1 MKIPRVI
8 TLDFET
14 EAIEDRPNYPPMPV
28 GLAVKFPGQK
38 SRYLAWGHPSGNNSS
53 KAAAAEVLQRAWDA
67 REPLLF
73 HNAAFDLAVAQRFFS
88 MPVLPWAQV
97 HDTMFLL
104 FLRDPHATT
113 LSLKPSAERILGL
126 LPEEQDAV
134 RAWLVT
140 AGVVRSSDR
149 KWGAHIAAAPGNV
162 VGPYAIGDVDR
173 TEALFRLVYPE
184 IVTRGMSSAYDRER
198 RLLPILMRN
207 EEEGIRLDVKRLRA
221 DLAAATAAQEVAEAW
236 LRKRLRTKDLN
247 FDADEEVAEVLSS
260 QGIVTDWTL
269 TKTGKRST
277 SKQNLTAAQFSDP
290 RIAAALGYRNRLV
303 TCRGTFM
310 EPWLQ
315 RVVGTYLQTTWN
327 QVRNSDDRGGFSGTR
342 TGRPSTERPNFLNI
356 PKTFDDKNDGYLH
369 PEFLKVPPLPL
380 MRKYLLPDAG
390 GAFCHRDFSQQ
401 ELRILAHF
409 EDAELLQ
416 AYNSDPS
423 LDVHDYV
430 RDQIKDIAGLDL
442 PRRATKIINFGLIYG
457 MGIGK
462 LALGLEVSAEEARTI
477 KTAQMQSIPGFKA
490 LQDAIKA
497 TVAGGE
503 PIVTWGG
510 REYYPEP
517 PKIIDG
523 RLRDFGYKLLNYLIQ
538 GSAADFTKEAVIRYD
553 EMRVHGRFL
562 VTVYDE
568 INISAPRAH
577 VREEME
583 ILRHAMDDL
592 PLDVPMRSDGKVGP
606 TWGDL
611 KSYGEKR

>member
-1 MKIPRVI
+1 MQLPRVI

-14 EAIEDRPNYPPMPV
+14 TAIEDRPAYPPRPV
-28 GLAVKFPGQK
+28 GVAVKFPGRR
-38 SRYLAWGHPSGNNSS
+38 SRYLAWGHPTENN
-53 KAAAAEVLQRAWDA
+53 AARTDAVELLAQCWGA

-73 HNAAFDLAVAQRFFS
+73 HNAAFDLAVAQVHFGL
-88 MPVLPWAQV
+88 PPLPWARV
-97 HDTMFLL
+97 HDTLFLL
-104 FLRDPHATT
+104 FLRDPHAAT

-126 LPEEQDAV
+126 PPNERDAV
-134 RAWLVT
+134 REWLV
-140 AGVVRSSDR
+140 AHGVVRPGDR
-149 KWGAHIAAAPGNV
+149 KWGAHISAAPGGL
-162 VGPYAIGDVDR
+162 VGQYAIGDVDR
-173 TEALFRLVYPE
+173 TEALFRMTYPE
-184 IVTRGMSSAYDRER
+184 IAARGMAGAYDRER

-207 EEEGIRLDVKRLRA
+207 EAEGIRLDHRRLRA
-221 DLAAATAAQEVAEAW
+221 DLAAAVAAQEVAEAW
-236 LRKRLRTKDLN
+236 LRKRLKTQDLN

-277 SKQNLTAAQFSDP
+277 AKQNLTAAQFSDP

-310 EPWLQ
+310 EPWLRRAQ
-315 RVVGTYLQTTWN
+315 YGRLQTTWN

-356 PKTFDDKNDGYLH
+356 PKTFDDKNDGYVH
-369 PEFLKVPPLPL
+369 PEFLQVPPLPL
-380 MRKYLLPDAG
+380 MRKYLLPDVG
-390 GAFCHRDFSQQ
+390 GVFCHRDFNQQ

-409 EDAELLQ
+409 EDGGLMQ
-416 AYNSDPS
+416 AYREDPA

-430 RDQIKDIAGLDL
+430 RDQIMKVTGIALS
-442 PRRATKIINFGLIYG
+442 RRAAKIINFGLIYG

-462 LALGLEVSAEEARTI
+462 LVLGLETSVDEARTI
-477 KTAQMQSIPGFKA
+477 KIAQMQSIPGFKA

-497 TVAGGE
+497 TVARGD

-517 PKIIDG
+517 PKIVDG
-523 RLRDFGYKLLNYLIQ
+523 KLRDFGYKLLNYLIQ

-568 INISAPRAH
+568 INISAPRTH

-583 ILRHAMDDL
+583 ILRRAMDDL

-606 TWGDL
+606 TWGGL
-611 KSYGEKR
+611 KPFKE